1 MAEEM
6 KVLDPE
12 KEKRKIKSVKK
23 MKDIMTAYYI
33 EAKMAGQTGKKV
45 AWITSG
51 GPVEP
56 LIVMDVIPVYPENHG
71 AMIGASRMGA
81 GLYEKAEA
89 MGYASDLCSYA
100 CSDIA
105 CAPINGG
112 PIGGL
117 PRPDMLICCNNI
129 CGTVLKW
136 YEIQARYFNVPL
148 FILDTPF
155 CHTEYTGEMRKYVR
169 RQIDEYLRFL
179 EEHCGKKYD
188 YDRMKEVG
196 KLSVTGQKLWQA
208 VLDTTMHKP
217 APMSAFDAFF
227 HLALIVTLRGTQQ
240 AVDYYEMLLAEM
252 KKRIADGIGAI
263 PNERYRLLW
272 DNLPVWYRTKW
283 LSEKF
288 AAQDACL
295 VADTYTS
302 AWCGSLK
309 YVDENNFLET
319 MAECYTRIY
328 LNIGVDEMARTVMA
342 MVDKYDVDGIVM
354 HSNRSCKPY
363 SLGQYDIQRIV
374 EKQKGIP
381 SLMLEADMT
390 DERKFSESQ
399 IETRID
405 AFIEIL
411 QEKKERKG
419 SPQLVTIFKGPSVD
433 PHLAA
438 AGKR

>member
-12 KEKRKIKSVKK
+12 KEKRKIQSVKK
-23 MKDIMTAYYI
+23 MKEIMTAYYI
-33 EAKMAGQTGKKV
+33 EAKTAGETGKKV

-81 GLYEKAEA
+81 ALYEKAEA

-155 CHTEYTGEMRKYVR
+155 CHTEYTREMRKYVS

-252 KKRIADGIGAI
+252 KQRITDDIGAI

-328 LNIGVDEMARTVMA
+328 LNIGVDEMAKTVMA
-342 MVDKYDVDGIVM
+342 MVDKYEVDGIVM

-411 QEKKERKG
+411 QEKKRK
-419 SPQLVTIFKGPSVD
+419 T
-433 PHLAA
+433 
-438 AGKR
+438 

>member
-12 KEKRKIKSVKK
+12 KEKRKIQSAKK
-23 MKDIMTAYYI
+23 MKEIMTAYYI
-33 EAKMAGQTGKKV
+33 EAKTAGETGKKV

-81 GLYEKAEA
+81 ALYEKAEA

-155 CHTEYTGEMRKYVR
+155 CHTEYTEEMRKYVR

-252 KKRIADGIGAI
+252 KQRITDDIGAI

-328 LNIGVDEMARTVMA
+328 LNIGVDEMARTVTA

-411 QEKKERKG
+411 QEKKRK
-419 SPQLVTIFKGPSVD
+419 T
-433 PHLAA
+433 
-438 AGKR
+438 